1 MKRDRMCEHGTIEK
15 GYSLELTYENKK
27 QAGGGTV
34 KATVEK
40 KASFS
45 YGCRMGDHDPDFW
58 VNVLNFQRESEKI
71 IKLSRKLMKAGTHI
85 KLTFIA
91 SAYEDTPEYE
101 DFDMFGKHKT
111 TIKQVYFNEWD
122 FDSVTAFPE
131 GGMEQNAED
140 SEGGIYFTPDTRY
153 TREGSD
159 IWVTW
164 QDGFIKSLAE
174 NGWAEHE

>member
-1 MKRDRMCEHGTIEK
+1 MKKETMCKYGTIHK
-15 GYSLELTYENKK
+15 CYSLELTYENCKRT
-27 QAGGGTV
+27 GGGVVTA
-34 KATVEK
+34 KVEK
-40 KASFS
+40 KANFS
-45 YGCRMGDHDPDFW
+45 CGCRMGDHDPDFW
-58 VNVLNFQRESEKI
+58 KNVLDFQRESEKI
-71 IKLSRKLMKAGTHI
+71 IKLSRKLMKAGTNI

-101 DFDMFGKHKT
+101 ENTIFGKHKT
-111 TIKQVYFNEWD
+111 TIKQVYYNEWN
-122 FDSVTAFPE
+122 FDSITAFPE
-131 GGMEQNAED
+131 GGIEQNAED
-140 SEGGIYFTPDTRY
+140 GEGGIYFSPDTRY